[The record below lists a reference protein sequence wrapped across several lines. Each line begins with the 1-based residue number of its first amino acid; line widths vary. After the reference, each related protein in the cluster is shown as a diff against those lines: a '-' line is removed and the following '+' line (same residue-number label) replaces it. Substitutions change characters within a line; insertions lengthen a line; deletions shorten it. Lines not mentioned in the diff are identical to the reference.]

1 MSLGWGTRVRA
12 NVRVAMRDG
21 VELSTDLY
29 LPEGPGPFPV
39 VLSRTPY
46 NNTLAWIVA
55 KARTLADAGYAV
67 AMQDVRGRFDS
78 YGEYEPFRDE
88 GPDGADTIAWLA
100 AQPWCNGR
108 VGMTGR
114 SYSGWTQWT
123 AAAEAPPHLAAIV
136 PRVMATDLHRG
147 LMWRGGAFNLGVL
160 LTWGLN
166 TSGRSMQELAPV
178 DWVEAFRTL
187 PLDEAANLASQD
199 LPFWR
204 DWLAHPAKDGYW
216 DAVEYEG
223 RHAEMPVPALVMGGW
238 YDLYADDVFRQF
250 AAMRGSASPAARHS
264 QLIVGP
270 WPHALSASTRT
281 GSLDFGAR
289 SLLDLESAELRWFDR
304 WLKLHSNGAEDDP
317 PIRLFMM
324 GSNEW
329 RSEHEWPLARTD
341 WQPWYLHSGGRANT
355 LAGDGVLSLEPPAD
369 EPADRFTFDP
379 AVPVPTNG
387 GGNCCSPDIVPWGA
401 YDQRDLEMRPDV
413 LCYTSAPLS
422 RALDVIGPI
431 TVVLWAATDALDTD
445 WTGKLV
451 DVWPSGRA
459 INLCDG
465 IQRAR
470 FRHSPREERLLT
482 PGELTR
488 YEIDLMVTGNTFL
501 PGHRIRLEISSS
513 NFPRFDRN
521 PNTGAPIGT
530 ARDTRPAHQAVV
542 HDRAHPSHVLLPV
555 IAS

>member
-1 MSLGWGTRVRA
+1 MSLGWGTRFRS

-29 LPEGPGPFPV
+29 LPDGPGPFPV
-39 VLSRTPY
+39 VVSRTPY
-46 NNTLAWIVA
+46 NNTLPWIVA
-55 KARTLADAGYAV
+55 KGRTLVDAGYAV

-88 GPDGADTIAWLA
+88 GPDSVDTIAWLA
-100 AQPWCNGR
+100 AQPWSSGR
-108 VGMTGR
+108 VGMSGR

-123 AAAEAPPHLAAIV
+123 AAAEGSSHLAAIV

-147 LMWRGGAFNLGVL
+147 LIWRGGALNLGVL

-166 TSGRSMQELAPV
+166 TSGRSMQELSPV

-187 PLDEAANLASQD
+187 PVAAAADAASQD

-204 DWLAHPAKDGYW
+204 DWLAHPARDAYW
-216 DAVEYEG
+216 EAVDYER
-223 RHAEMPVPALVMGGW
+223 RHAEMTVPALIMGGW
-238 YDLYADDVFRQF
+238 YDLYSDDVFRQF
-250 AAMRGSASPAARHS
+250 TAMRAAPSPAARHS
-264 QLIVGP
+264 QLIVGA
-270 WPHALSASTRT
+270 WPHALSASTKT

-289 SLLDLESAELRWFDR
+289 SLLDLEAAELRWYDR
-304 WLKLHSNGAEDDP
+304 WLKGMPNGAEDDAP
-317 PIRLFMM
+317 LRIFVM
-324 GSNEW
+324 GSNAW
-329 RSEHEWPLARTD
+329 REEREWPLARTD
-341 WQPWYLHSGGRANT
+341 WQRWYLHSAGHANT
-355 LAGDGVLSLEPPAD
+355 LAGDGSLSPEPPAD
-369 EPADRFTFDP
+369 EPADRYVYDP
-379 AVPVPTNG
+379 AVPVPTHG
-387 GGNCCSPDIVPWGA
+387 GGNCCSPDIVPWGP

-413 LCYTSAPLS
+413 LCYTSEPL
-422 RALDVIGPI
+422 AQPVEVTGPI
-431 TVVLWAATDALDTD
+431 TVILWAATDATDTD

-465 IQRAR
+465 ILRAR
-470 FRHSPREERLLT
+470 FRDGPGAERLLES
-482 PGELTR
+482 GELAR

-501 PGHRIRLEISSS
+501 PGHRIRIEISSS

-530 ARDTRPAHQAVV
+530 SAEVRPAHQAVV
-542 HDRAHPSHVLLPV
+542 HDAAHPSHVLLPV
-555 IAS
+555 IPA